1 MPDKIK
7 LLPQCSKIVP
17 GHKEP
22 MICPIAIEADEF
34 KAKYDRILKHSFEE
48 IYVID
53 ANTMLYVE
61 VSRGALDN
69 LGYTLAEMK
78 TKTAIDIKP
87 NMPCEVC
94 DAIFKTLKDGTED
107 VVRLSTAH
115 QRKDGSMYD
124 VDIRV
129 QYSGGND
136 PVYIAMLTDVTE
148 RNKYEAELKAMAFR
162 DPGTDLYNRR
172 YFLEHM
178 EGTINHVNRMH
189 SAIGL
194 ILIDMD
200 DFSKVNNKYGHLAGD
215 KIICDF
221 AEKINDVFSR
231 KTDVVARYGGDEFV
245 VMCIDNSE
253 ANLLM
258 KCRQLIQKLNKP
270 SYYEGDEIVQTA
282 SIGIC
287 LRGGQDTMISSAD
300 LIKGA
305 DFAMYQVKEAGK
317 NSVKVCDNNEIE

>member
-7 LLPQCSKIVP
+7 LLPQCSKTVP

-22 MICPIAIEADEF
+22 MICPIAIEAEENRSR
-34 KAKYDRILKHSFEE
+34 YNRILKYSFEE
-48 IYVID
+48 IYIID
-53 ANTMLYVE
+53 AKTLKFLE
-61 VSRGALDN
+61 ASKGAIIN
-69 LGYTLAEMK
+69 LGYTIYELKQLTPM
-78 TKTAIDIKP
+78 DIKP
-87 NMPCEVC
+87 TMTKAKCMKVFDSLISGKN
-94 DAIFKTLKDGTED
+94 D
-107 VVRLSTAH
+107 VAKLSTIH
-115 QRKDGSMYD
+115 ERKDGSTYD

-129 QYSGGND
+129 QYAHGNE
-136 PVYIAMLTDVTE
+136 PVFIAMVTDVTE
-148 RNKYEAELKAMAFR
+148 RNAYENELKALAFR

-194 ILIDMD
+194 VLIDMD
-200 DFSKVNNKYGHLAGD
+200 DFSKVNNEYGHLAGD

-253 ANLLM
+253 ITLLR
-258 KCRQLIQKLNKP
+258 KCNELIKRLQKP
-270 SYYEGDEIVQTA
+270 SYYEGNEIVQTA

-287 LRGGQDTMISSAD
+287 LRDGDSNIVTSED

-305 DFAMYQVKEAGK
+305 DIAMYQVKESGK
-317 NSVKVCDNNEIE
+317 NNVKVCDNNEIE